1 LAPPTY
7 CEACATPDA
16 SSGAQSDA
24 PDTQAGSPAAQRDR
38 SYLRLMRQAL
48 SCLNGRGEFYLK
60 RANDAMRV
68 PSLILNLIW
77 LAFTRLSPF
86 IEGERIEVRGRRR
99 MLIGK
104 NYPSPSLLSLLRAR
118 RPRRF
123 HHISSTAK
131 LIPTN
136 STRDTMRL
144 NCTVV
149 RALNRLRVKNVKNLQ
164 NFTKDFPIQ
173 RYNPFSESRGLAL
186 LCIANLFMVTF
197 LRR

>member
-1 LAPPTY
+1 M
-7 CEACATPDA
+7 
-16 SSGAQSDA
+16 
-24 PDTQAGSPAAQRDR
+24 AG
-38 SYLRLMRQAL
+38 
-48 SCLNGRGEFYLK
+48 GEFYLK

-77 LAFTRLSPF
+77 LAFTRLSSF

-104 NYPSPSLLSLLRAR
+104 NYPSPSLLSL
-118 RPRRF
+118 
-123 HHISSTAK
+123 AK
-131 LIPTN
+131 GEATKALSPHLIHRQADTTN

-173 RYNPFSESRGLAL
+173 RYNHLANRVGLPCFAL
-186 LCIANLFMVTF
+186 PICSW
-197 LRR
+197 